1 VLFVGRLETIK
12 GLHTII
18 DIWDRLPNVDL
29 LVAGTGAAQSKLQA
43 QAAHNPRI
51 KFLGYKTQEEL
62 GNLYVHAVACVV
74 PSLTYETFGMVT
86 IEAFA
91 RKTPVI
97 ARDLGPLSEIVE
109 TSNGGVLFSTDAEL
123 QDAVERLSTQP
134 RLARELGEAGY
145 AAFLRHWSREA
156 HLERYFALLGQAAD
170 RKLNPTISLP
180 ESAPDRVPVFR

>member
-1 VLFVGRLETIK
+1 
-12 GLHTII
+12 
-18 DIWDRLPNVDL
+18 
-29 LVAGTGAAQSKLQA
+29 
-43 QAAHNPRI
+43 
-51 KFLGYKTQEEL
+51 
-62 GNLYVHAVACVV
+62 
-74 PSLTYETFGMVT
+74 MVT